1 MSEIKDILALHD
13 RASKQ
18 TERLAFATVISTEG
32 PSYRSAGSRSLVI
45 EDGRFGGG
53 LSAGCLEG
61 DIACRLDSN
70 TAPFIVEYNLSEEDE
85 IRGFPFGCGGTVQ
98 VLVEPLPNSG
108 ALRAVQW
115 LLELEEPAVLITVVK
130 TDETSECT
138 DESIT
143 IGSRFGINQSG
154 TSTFRDGLEE
164 WNSEIADSASSGLKW
179 ICESVFQDQK
189 SRLFVI
195 GFENQKLTMFAEFFE
210 PAINVT
216 IFGDGEDARILE
228 SLAHSV
234 GMTVA
239 RISRHDVR
247 LSINLAEEI
256 PSIKRSYAVV
266 MTHDLNLDTKV
277 LNQLLA
283 AMPPYLGVM
292 GPRSRT
298 EKILTSLGVT
308 PSTILNRAEVYAP
321 VGLNMAAET
330 PSQIALSI
338 IAEIQT
344 VSRKVQPK
352 HLRDSSGAIHYR
364 WQKSAAAASH
374 SKIETRIGD

>member
-18 TERLAFATVISTEG
+18 TEKLAFATVISTEG

-45 EDGRFGGG
+45 EDGTFEGG
-53 LSAGCLEG
+53 LSAGCLEV

-70 TAPFIVEYNLSEEDE
+70 SEPFIVEYDLSEEDD

-98 VLVEPLPNSG
+98 VFVEPLPNNE

-115 LLELEEPAVLITVVK
+115 LSELEEPALLVTVVK
-130 TDETSECT
+130 VDEINECT
-138 DESIT
+138 DLSIRV
-143 IGSRFGINQSG
+143 GSRFGISESG
-154 TSTFRDGLEE
+154 SSTFGDAIAEL
-164 WNSEIADSASSGLKW
+164 NS
-179 ICESVFQDQK
+179 ICKLVLQDQK
-189 SRLFVI
+189 SKLLAVEV
-195 GFENQKLTMFAEFFE
+195 ENQKLTLFAEFFE
-210 PAINVT
+210 PAINVA

-228 SLAHSV
+228 SLAHNV

-239 RISRHDVR
+239 RISRHDIR
-247 LSINLAEEI
+247 SSTSLTEEF
-256 PSIKRSYAVV
+256 PSLTRSYSVV

-277 LNQLLA
+277 LNQLTT

-298 EKILTSLGVT
+298 EKILLSLGVD
-308 PSTILNRAEVYAP
+308 PSTILERTEVYAP

-330 PSQIALSI
+330 PSEIALSI

-352 HLRDSSGAIHYR
+352 HLRDSSGAIHDR
-364 WQKSAAAASH
+364 WQKSSDASADL
-374 SKIETRIGD
+374 KLETRIGA